1 MVRFVIVGCLVAL
14 VPACGGGGPA
24 GDAGAPDAGADAGTT
39 PPDAGSTDGGLTDA
53 GRTDGGST
61 DAGSGG
67 DAGRADAGLD
77 GGRPDAGV
85 DAGGPASCALLMC
98 APWQRCM
105 ESSGSARCEDA
116 VSISWVSPVAGASA
130 PVDLVSVPLAIDTN
144 ALDGLDV
151 PWQASGV
158 LASAGLFT
166 GPPGLRGDRL
176 LLVDT
181 DAGQVT
187 LTAGWPGGPLATTQL
202 LIAPPIVRVPP
213 VPDAGAA
220 TNDFEPMD
228 PAGAA
233 FRRDETI
240 VVEVA
245 DALPP
250 PLTLL
255 ARLDAPG
262 AQPLAIPVVGRC
274 DAGACWQVELRLAD
288 LHFPAFRGR
297 VQIWVSGA
305 DGGVETR
312 PRSVPV
318 TRWRWRRQVSGVA
331 APLSVTRPAASP
343 LFQILVGSTDTP
355 SSGRLVGLRADGAP
369 LLGAAFVPFATAA
382 IGGVS
387 TPDLL
392 AVTTDAGA
400 FTQPFSFPLDG
411 PAHACTT
418 AGTMGACVTAS
429 GQMATREVSRHA
441 EFPTC
446 GLRPAGV
453 LLARGDSALVTEGGP
468 ICVVRFAWPQLFAFQ
483 TLQTAG
489 RYRAPFVRD
498 QVFDLQLVAA
508 GADGGLWGVTRTSVG
523 LVETLLW
530 DGGVVEGVA
539 AIGRRLQPPPAL
551 LTYWLYW
558 FTADG
563 RLHGAQYREEGQ
575 PLQVLQ
581 NEIISPDPAPEPPA
595 GMLVA
600 QPTSGAGGS
609 TGAVVAV
616 GRSGSVTAW
625 ELGSLR
631 RSWHLAAGDAGVRGG
646 RVSSGPVGHTICG
659 RGGALLVPSLGDGSL
674 YSFVLDGAEFTWF
687 ADPWA
692 MEGRSPQNDQEG
704 PAQQCLP

>member
-1 MVRFVIVGCLVAL
+1 MVRSVIVGCLVAL
-14 VPACGGGGPA
+14 LAACGGGGPA
-24 GDAGAPDAGADAGTT
+24 GDAGAADAGLPPLTDAGAGDAGADAGTPDAGTADGGSTDAGGGGDAGRTDAGLDAGRPDAGADAG
-39 PPDAGSTDGGLTDA
+39 P
-53 GRTDGGST
+53 
-61 DAGSGG
+61 
-67 DAGRADAGLD
+67 
-77 GGRPDAGV
+77 V
-85 DAGGPASCALLMC
+85 SCALVVC
-98 APWQRCM
+98 APWQRCT

-130 PVDLVSVPLAIDTN
+130 PSDLLSVPLAIDTT
-144 ALDGLDV
+144 APEGLDV

-158 LASAGLFT
+158 LASAGLFSGAT
-166 GPPGLRGDRL
+166 GVRGDRL
-176 LLVDT
+176 LLVEV
-181 DAGQVT
+181 DAGPVT

-202 LIAPPIVRVPP
+202 LIGAPIVRLPP

-220 TNDFEPMD
+220 TSDFEPGD

-233 FRRDETI
+233 FRRDETLT
-240 VVEVA
+240 VEVA

-250 PLTLL
+250 LTLV

-262 AQPLAIPVVGRC
+262 AQPLAVPIVQRC
-274 DAGACWQVELRLAD
+274 DAGACWQVDLRLAE

-297 VQIWVSGA
+297 VLVWASGA
-305 DGGVETR
+305 DGGVQTR

-331 APLSVTRPAASP
+331 APLSLTRPVAGVP
-343 LFQILVGSTDTP
+343 FQILVGSTDTP
-355 SSGRLVGLRADGAP
+355 TAGRLVGLRADGTPFLSSNHAP
-369 LLGAAFVPFATAA
+369 FVTAA
-382 IGGVS
+382 IGGFTS
-387 TPDLL
+387 PDLL
-392 AVTTDAGA
+392 AVATDAGA
-400 FTQPFSFPLDG
+400 FTQPFAIALDG

-418 AGTMGACVTAS
+418 AGTLSACVTAS
-429 GQMATREVSRHA
+429 GQMATREAGRHN

-446 GLRPAGV
+446 AARPAGV

-468 ICVVRFAWPQLFAFQ
+468 VCVVRFAWPQIFPFE
-483 TLQTAG
+483 TLQTVG
-489 RYRAPFVRD
+489 RYRPAFVRD
-498 QVFDLQLVAA
+498 QVFELQMVAA
-508 GADGGLWGVTRTSVG
+508 GADGGLWGITRTSAG

-563 RLHGAQYREEGQ
+563 RLHAAQYREEGQ

-581 NEIISPDPAPEPPA
+581 NEVVSPDPAPEPPA
-595 GMLVA
+595 GMVVA

-625 ELGSLR
+625 ELASLR
-631 RSWHLAAGDAGVRGG
+631 RSWHLAPGDAGVRGG
-646 RVSSGPVGHTICG
+646 RAAAGPIGHAICG

-692 MEGRSPQNDQEG
+692 MQGRSPQNDQEG